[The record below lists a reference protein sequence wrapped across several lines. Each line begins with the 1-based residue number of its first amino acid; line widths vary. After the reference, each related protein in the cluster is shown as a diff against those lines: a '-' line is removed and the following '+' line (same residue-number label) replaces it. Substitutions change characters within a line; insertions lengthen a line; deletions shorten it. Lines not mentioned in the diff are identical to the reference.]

1 MLVSFTRIGGCL
13 FSFSR
18 IVIRTLYLS
27 NSGQAIPSTFG
38 KKEISETPY
47 HNRMG
52 ISKTILES
60 FEKNGII
67 NLHEIENKLA
77 VINDYC
83 DVINEKIKKELDKMI
98 IYYDWD
104 VYEIIEKNVGKLI

>member
-38 KKEISETPY
+38 KKEISETL
-47 HNRMG
+47 N
-52 ISKTILES
+52 
-60 FEKNGII
+60 
-67 NLHEIENKLA
+67 NL
-77 VINDYC
+77 
-83 DVINEKIKKELDKMI
+83 LDRHSI
-98 IYYDWD
+98 GSIGPTVGYQGG
-104 VYEIIEKNVGKLI
+104 VYS